1 MIKLLTKLF
10 IKDYK
15 NIQDP
20 NVRDKYGKLASIFGI
35 ISNLF
40 VCSLKL
46 VAGLLFGFISMV
58 ADAINNLTDAGS
70 SIITLIGFKLA
81 NKPADK
87 DHPFGHARIEY
98 IAGFIVSMIIVI
110 LGIQL
115 VSNSIMEIVNNF
127 NLPHESMDK
136 TKLIVTIVVLSISI
150 ICKIYQCHFYKKIGK
165 TINSVALEATAT
177 DSRNDV
183 IATSAVL
190 VGLIISNLFNFYIDG
205 YLGVLVGL
213 FILYSGIKLI
223 KETSDPLIS
232 EKPNTELVKNLAD
245 FIKSHDDILGI
256 HDVQIHA
263 YGPNTYFATLHVEV
277 DSKQDILVIHD
288 LIDNIEKDCFKKFNV
303 LTTLHMDPVVI
314 NDPYTNEVKELL
326 LPKLKENKNIT
337 NIHDFRIVK
346 GPSHVNIVFDAVI
359 NHDTKLSEKE
369 IKEELEQII
378 TSTNNI
384 FVPVITLDRD
394 YTPLD

>member
-346 GPSHVNIVFDAVI
+346 GPTHVNIVFDAVI
-359 NHDTKLSEKE
+359 NPNTSKSEQE
-369 IKEELEQII
+369 IKNNLEEIV
-378 TSTNNI
+378 TSVDSK
-384 FVPVITLDRD
+384 FVPVLTLDRD
-394 YTPLD
+394 FSTLE